1 MKNGL
6 VQLIRIG
13 KSIRQMWVK
22 AVVLMLILFGKVLWY
37 FTMMRFMVSLA
48 LLFVLMGF
56 SPVYNCDHLAL
67 GRESGS
73 LCFSCI

>member
-37 FTMMRFMVSLA
+37 FMVSLA

-73 LCFSCI
+73 LGFSCI